1 MRVPLRLLAFLGLVL
16 LLAGCTA
23 VAPGADLPPA
33 TPETIPAVAP
43 TVASPALRLTS
54 VPPTAVF
61 LTGTPTPTEL
71 SVTPTSTFTPAP
83 ESNRSRP
90 ADSGGTPAVSVCAYT
105 WFFANAPE
113 ECPGQPPTYSTT
125 TVQHFQRGLMLWREQ
140 PDVYGSQI
148 YIFFTDNK
156 SPAWNPTN
164 DRWRPDMPESDPA
177 IIPPAG
183 YYQPVRSFG
192 LVWRE
197 AYFGAAGSARDR
209 LGWATDLAFAS
220 GELALQCHTGDS
232 RLGGCYVAGPDNT
245 VYAVGPDNRWFV
257 WQGPTPVP

>member
-1 MRVPLRLLAFLGLVL
+1 
-16 LLAGCTA
+16 
-23 VAPGADLPPA
+23 
-33 TPETIPAVAP
+33 
-43 TVASPALRLTS
+43 
-54 VPPTAVF
+54 
-61 LTGTPTPTEL
+61 
-71 SVTPTSTFTPAP
+71 
-83 ESNRSRP
+83 
-90 ADSGGTPAVSVCAYT
+90 
-105 WFFANAPE
+105 
-113 ECPGQPPTYSTT
+113 
-125 TVQHFQRGLMLWREQ
+125 MLWREQ

-164 DRWRPDMPESDPA
+164 DRWRPEMPESDPA

-183 YYQPVRSFG
+183 YYQPVRGFG

-209 LGWATDLAFAS
+209 LGWATDQAFAL

-245 VYAVGPDNRWFV
+245 VYAVEPDNSWFV
-257 WQGPTPVP
+257 WQGATPVP